1 MVAVYLQ
8 TYMENFTLILLLVS
22 LLEFELFM
30 LLSKTKL
37 ISISHFSFLF
47 SSTDL
52 NLMGFPIFFLKKLI
66 LSNARNYFLEVSFS
80 V

>member
-1 MVAVYLQ
+1 
-8 TYMENFTLILLLVS
+8 
-22 LLEFELFM
+22 M

-52 NLMGFPIFFLKKLI
+52 NLMGFPIFFSQKKKKKRVEGLI

-80 V
+80 VLIISS

>member
-1 MVAVYLQ
+1 
-8 TYMENFTLILLLVS
+8 
-22 LLEFELFM
+22 M

-52 NLMGFPIFFLKKLI
+52 NLMGFPILFSQKKKRVEGLI